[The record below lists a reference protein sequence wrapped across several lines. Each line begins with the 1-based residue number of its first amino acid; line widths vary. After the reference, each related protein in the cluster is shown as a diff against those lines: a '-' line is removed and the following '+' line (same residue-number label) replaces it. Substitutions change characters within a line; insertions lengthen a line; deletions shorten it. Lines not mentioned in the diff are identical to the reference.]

1 MTLIEDDDSY
11 WLPEDMPPDN
21 NNDSMPLVSESP
33 SPTNST
39 DISSNIAV
47 SLRSLTKNDSSLIKE
62 NLSREDVG
70 SFSSNKLGQV
80 SVLFE

>member
-21 NNDSMPLVSESP
+21 NNDSMPVISESP

-39 DISSNIAV
+39 HISSNTAV
-47 SLRSLTKNDSSLIKE
+47 SFRSHTKNDSSLIKE
-62 NLSREDVG
+62 NLSRKDVG
-70 SFSSNKLGQV
+70 SLSSNTPDQV
-80 SVLFE
+80 GILFE